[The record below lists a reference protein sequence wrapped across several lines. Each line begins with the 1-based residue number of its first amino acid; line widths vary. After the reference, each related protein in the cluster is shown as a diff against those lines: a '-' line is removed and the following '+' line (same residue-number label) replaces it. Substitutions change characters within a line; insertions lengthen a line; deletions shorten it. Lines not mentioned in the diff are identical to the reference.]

1 MRSGPR
7 HTPASAVPR
16 VAARVREALRSSG
29 HDAFRAFVRRSDD
42 RLLERTIGTA
52 PVLCA
57 MFAAMRSRFVP
68 SAAGGFTGDLLYELR
83 SADGRVR
90 PWTVTITPDRALARP
105 GRPPEPQL
113 TVRLT
118 VADFARLAGGELDAG
133 SALLTGRL
141 DVEGPFAL
149 AARLGEMFGRD
160 GR

>member
-1 MRSGPR
+1 MRTGRR
-7 HTPASAVPR
+7 HTPASAASW
-16 VAARVREALRSSG
+16 VATRARQALRTSG

-52 PVLCA
+52 PALRA

-83 SADGRVR
+83 WADGRVR

-105 GRPPEPQL
+105 GRPPQPQL

-118 VADFARLAGGELDAG
+118 LADFARLAGGELDAG
-133 SALLTGRL
+133 SALLAGRL
-141 DVEGPFAL
+141 DLEGDFAL